1 MNQKVTFAHSP
12 FCPSFPSFPVQKL
25 TETKTS
31 VKKLEFLSFSPIWAD
46 ANKYMCVTSTEV
58 FLLLFLGNYKWTE
71 KGGILVRSFTH
82 HLYSNQLV
90 KHSSLILSLF
100 YDSVEKWTVCPWVM
114 KWRSCWEVTRSSKT
128 QKFSL
133 SLEFRFDKP
142 SYQFGYLISRFLLWT
157 REGTQQKG

>member
-1 MNQKVTFAHSP
+1 MNHKVTFAHSP

-82 HLYSNQLV
+82 HLYSNPLV

-114 KWRSCWEVTRSSKT
+114 KWRMLLGSYTLEQNTKILIFTRIPIWRQFKP
-128 QKFSL
+128 L
-133 SLEFRFDKP
+133 SLAIN
-142 SYQFGYLISRFLLWT
+142 LVTW
-157 REGTQQKG
+157 

>member
-1 MNQKVTFAHSP
+1 MNQKLTFAHPP

-100 YDSVEKWTVCPWVM
+100 YDSVEKCAH
-114 KWRSCWEVTRSSKT
+114 E
-128 QKFSL
+128 
-133 SLEFRFDKP
+133 
-142 SYQFGYLISRFLLWT
+142 LWN
-157 REGTQQKG
+157 EGVVGKLHARAKHKNSHFHSNSDLTTI